1 MQLGYR
7 SNGASPFYGR
17 RCELDPVEQERLIVA
32 KVLTQRAL
40 KTTANDTGG
49 KFQVKEFSLKVLN
62 WNF

>member
-1 MQLGYR
+1 MASMQLGYR

-17 RCELDPVEQERLIVA
+17 RCELDLVEQERLIVA

-49 KFQVKEFSLKVLN
+49 KV
-62 WNF
+62 